1 MCIHYSWLIKYS
13 SYERNTHTLAPAGQI
28 MSAFGIR
35 KKEMFLR
42 LHSYASDES
51 YIQTNDYDSRL
62 VHELDLPGPGLVA
75 IWTLLVVRKSLSEL

>member
-1 MCIHYSWLIKYS
+1 
-13 SYERNTHTLAPAGQI
+13 

-42 LHSYASDES
+42 LHSSASDES

-75 IWTLLVVRKSLSEL
+75 HLDSTRSKKIFI